1 MEVGHCPG
9 CQVMEVLYCLKLFSL
24 HFFFS
29 SSSSFVILHVIVLFI
44 RNFFPVL
51 LWRDVPYPSRP
62 CSSAARS
69 LKLLLSFPS
78 GINSLIFSAPKHF
91 TPILSQHRHCLPIRF
106 SVFCLPCPTS
116 ASLGGEFV
124 PDYFG
129 SSSASTVSSPS
140 YSLN

>member
-24 HFFFS
+24 QVFFFFFFF
-29 SSSSFVILHVIVLFI
+29 FVILHVIVLFI

-69 LKLLLSFPS
+69 LKLLLSFHS
-78 GINSLIFSAPKHF
+78 GINSLIFSAPQHF

-106 SVFCLPCPTS
+106 SVFCLPCPT
-116 ASLGGEFV
+116 ATSLGGEFV
-124 PDYFG
+124 PDYIG

>member
-78 GINSLIFSAPKHF
+78 GINSLIFSALQHF
-91 TPILSQHRHCLPIRF
+91 TPILSHHRHCLPIRF
-106 SVFCLPCPTS
+106 SVFCLLCPTS

-124 PDYFG
+124 PDYIG